1 MDEGIKDH
9 VLKELRKCCA
19 LKGKQPTWI
28 SRLSDDHLWEL
39 FLRLRNEETGKSI
52 ARHAL
57 KSWGL
62 NPKSSVHSVSQGVLK
77 FKKRISHLLLS
88 PPPDLGL
95 SSLGAVDPDCS
106 LDVLENIA
114 KLHRA
119 RIEKMMIEEDQTA
132 VRYPHLNRDIQ
143 ALASL
148 EKVLMQR
155 KEWESANDD
164 PVEIRKSRGR
174 KRKID
179 AIFEGLMKD
188 SKGGGAS
195 IVSAA
200 ELLME
205 MAEKKSVTLEIV
217 DNGNISLDT
226 NKEAPDESRNT
237 STAS

>member
-1 MDEGIKDH
+1 MDDGIKDH

-19 LKGKQPTWI
+19 VRGKQKTWI
-28 SRLSDDHLWEL
+28 SRLNDDQLWEL
-39 FLRLRNEETGKSI
+39 FLRLRNEESGRGI
-52 ARHAL
+52 AKHAL
-57 KSWGL
+57 NAWGL
-62 NPKSSVHSVSQGVLK
+62 NPNSSVHSVGQGVTK

-88 PPPDLGL
+88 PPPDLGFD
-95 SSLGAVDPDCS
+95 SLGAVDPHCS

-119 RIEKMMIEEDQTA
+119 RIEKMMLEENETA

-164 PVEIRKSRGR
+164 PVEVRKSKGR

-205 MAEKKSVTLEIV
+205 MAEKKSVTLEIA
-217 DNGNISLDT
+217 DNGSISLDRD
-226 NKEAPDESRNT
+226 KEAPNESRNP